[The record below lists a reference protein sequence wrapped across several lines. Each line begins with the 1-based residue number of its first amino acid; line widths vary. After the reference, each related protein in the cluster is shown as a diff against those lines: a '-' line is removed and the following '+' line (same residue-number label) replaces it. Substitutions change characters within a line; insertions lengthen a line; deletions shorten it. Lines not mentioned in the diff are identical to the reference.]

1 MDACVT
7 KLPSVELHKAGQG
20 PWLDTIS
27 RKLLRSGTLKAYIEE
42 SGLLGVTSNPSIF
55 QQAIGQGE
63 GYEQDIQKFLKCGMN
78 TVEIYDALTT
88 SDIREACD
96 LFLPVFQETR
106 GEHGFVSLEVLPNLA
121 FSEDAT
127 VEEARRLFRLVNR
140 PNVMIKVPATEE
152 GVRAV
157 RRLIGEGINVN
168 VTLIFSQKNYKD
180 VAGAYLDGLEILAKK
195 GGDLSKVHSVASVFV
210 SRIDTDIDKQISAML
225 ATETDATRRASFSEL
240 KGKAAIANSKKI
252 YQAFKELFGSP
263 RFQTL
268 KNHGACVQK
277 PLWAS
282 TSCKN
287 PSYPDLIYVETLVGK
302 DTVNTL
308 PQNTWEAFL
317 AHGEIRPGSVEE
329 DMADAEEEI
338 AELKVLG
345 IDIHEVCDRL
355 QKDGVKSFANS
366 FESLMTTLEKK
377 RDIPMVPNVKVHTSL
392 PENLKKTVVD
402 TFAQL
407 AKKDLHARWLAK
419 DPTLWSNDPLH
430 QKVILNRL
438 GWVDNCEKITG
449 QLYEIDELHGK
460 IFRSKVRDIVLL
472 GMGGSSLAAEVL
484 SLILKGPAYQVKG
497 ALKGIRFHLLDTTDP
512 ASILKVEKIV
522 RYPATVFLVGSK
534 SGSTIETRS
543 QYQYFFDRVKKFYKN
558 DENKAAERF
567 VIVTDHGSPLEALG
581 CSKTFGGL
589 FLNPQDIG
597 GRYSALSF
605 FGLVPAALLGID
617 VRRVLADATR
627 FLTAMRSTKDISKNE
642 GMALGILLG
651 ALALKGKDKLTFW
664 TSRALA
670 SFADWA
676 EQLIAES
683 TGKDGKG
690 ITPVAG
696 EMPLSLDRYGSDR
709 VFVMLRLKGENEK
722 LWATRIRG
730 LKAKGFPVLDFV
742 WSDGVNVGGEFLR
755 WEVATSFASV
765 VLKVNPFDEPNVTE
779 SKNITSRLL
788 EDVRKKKAL
797 PKPGKL
803 LVAKG
808 TILTP
813 GDEKALRAFFAR
825 LPKHGFV
832 SLLAYVDRSPITKKA
847 LRELQ
852 KSMASALKVPVLSG
866 FGPRYL
872 HSIGQ
877 LYKGGPKQGIFIEFF
892 SKDAKDV
899 KIPGEVYGFS
909 QLKRA
914 QAMGD
919 YEAISSKGLPIF
931 AVELGS
937 NLTAGF
943 GAFQKKMATFLKN
956 RSSRNSPK
964 A

>member
-1 MDACVT
+1 MNTCT
-7 KLPSVELHKAGQG
+7 SGLPSVELYKAGQG

-55 QQAIGQGE
+55 QQSISQGE
-63 GYEQDIQKFLKCGMN
+63 GYERDIQKLLKRGAS
-78 TVEIYDALTT
+78 TVEIYDALTV
-88 SDIREACD
+88 SDIRETCD
-96 LFLPVFQETR
+96 LFLPVFKKTG

-121 FSEDAT
+121 FNEEAT
-127 VEEARRLFRLVNR
+127 VAEAKRLFRLVNR
-140 PNVMIKVPATEE
+140 PNVMIKVPATEQ
-152 GVRAV
+152 GVSAV

-168 VTLIFSQKNYKD
+168 VTLIFSQLSYRN
-180 VAGAYLDGLEILAKK
+180 VANAYLEGLEAFAKN
-195 GGDLSKVHSVASVFV
+195 GGDLSRVHSVASVFV
-210 SRIDTDIDKQISAML
+210 SRIDTDIDKQLDAKL
-225 ATETDATRRASFSEL
+225 ATEKDSAKRMLLADL
-240 KGKAAIANSKKI
+240 KGKAAIANSKMI
-252 YQAFKELFGSP
+252 YQVFKELFDTA
-263 RFQTL
+263 RFRGL
-268 KNHGACVQK
+268 KDQGAYVQK

-282 TSCKN
+282 TSTKN

-308 PQNTWEAFL
+308 PQNTWEAL
-317 AHGEIRPGSVEE
+317 LSHGEIHQDAVEE
-329 DMADAEEEI
+329 NIPEAEAVI
-338 AELKVLG
+338 AELKNLG
-345 IDIHEVCDRL
+345 IDIHAVCDRL
-355 QKDGVKSFANS
+355 QTEGVRSFVNS

-377 RDIPMVPNVKVHTSL
+377 RETKMATAVKVAISL
-392 PENLKKTVVD
+392 PEDLKKNVAD
-402 TFAQL
+402 TLAQF
-407 AKKDLHARWLAK
+407 AKKDLHSRWLGK
-419 DPTLWSNDPLH
+419 DPTLWSNDAAH

-449 QLYEIDELHGK
+449 KLYEIDELQEK
-460 IFRSKVRDIVLL
+460 LFKAKVRDIVLL

-484 SLILKGPAYQVKG
+484 SLILKKPAYQVKG

-512 ASILKVEKIV
+512 ASILKVEKAV
-522 RYPATVFLVGSK
+522 RYPTTVFLVGSK

-543 QYQYFFDRVKKFYKN
+543 QYRYFFDRVMKFYKG

-567 VIVTDHGSPLEALG
+567 VIITDHGSPLETLG
-581 CSKTFGGL
+581 RSKTFGGL

-617 VRRVLADATR
+617 IRQVLADSQR
-627 FLTAMRSTKDISKNE
+627 FLDGMRSVKDISKNE
-642 GMALGILLG
+642 GIALGILLG

-664 TSRALA
+664 TSPELA

-696 EMPLSLDRYGSDR
+696 EPSLDLDRYASDR

-722 LWATRIRG
+722 LWAARVQG

-742 WSDGVNVGGEFLR
+742 WSDGANVGGEFLR

-779 SKNITSRLL
+779 SKNITNRLL
-788 EDVRKKKAL
+788 EDVKKKKAL

-803 LVAKG
+803 LAVKKPV
-808 TILTP
+808 LTP
-813 GDEKALRAFFAR
+813 ADKKTLADFFAK
-825 LPKHGFV
+825 LPKNGFV
-832 SLLAYVDRSPITKKA
+832 SLLAYVDRSPATKKV
-847 LRELQ
+847 LQGLQ

-877 LYKGGPKQGIFIEFF
+877 LYKGGPRQGIFIEFF
-892 SKDAKDV
+892 VKDIKDV
-899 KIPGEVYGFS
+899 KVPGEVYGFS

-919 YEAISSKGLPIF
+919 YEAISSKGLSVL
-931 AVELGS
+931 AVDLGAD
-937 NLTAGF
+937 LLAGF
-943 GAFQKKMATFLKN
+943 AAFQKKMAIFLKN
-956 RSSRNSPK
+956 AVK
-964 A
+964 

>member
-1 MDACVT
+1 MNTCTDV
-7 KLPSVELHKAGQG
+7 LPSVELLKAGQG

-27 RKLLRSGTLKAYIEE
+27 RKLLSSGVLKAYIEE

-55 QQAIGQGE
+55 QQAISQGE
-63 GYEQDIQKFLKCGMN
+63 GYERNIQKLLKRGAS
-78 TVEIYDALTT
+78 TVEIYDVLTV

-96 LFLPVFQETR
+96 LFLPVFKKTN

-121 FSEDAT
+121 FN
-127 VEEARRLFRLVNR
+127 EEATIEEAERLFRLVDR
-140 PNVMIKVPATEE
+140 PNVMIKVPATEQ

-168 VTLIFSQKNYKD
+168 VTLIFSQKNYGD
-180 VAGAYLDGLEILAKK
+180 VAQAYLDGLEVFSEK
-195 GGDLSKVHSVASVFV
+195 GGDLSRVHSVASVFV
-210 SRIDTDIDKQISAML
+210 SRIDTDIDRQLDVKL
-225 ATETDATRRASFSEL
+225 ATEKDAARRLRLTDV
-240 KGKAAIANSKKI
+240 KGKAAIANSKMI
-252 YQAFKELFGSP
+252 YRAFKEIFHSV
-263 RFQTL
+263 RFQSL
-268 KNHGACVQK
+268 KTQGAYVQK

-287 PSYPDLIYVETLVGK
+287 PSYPDLIYVETLVGR

-308 PQNTWEAFL
+308 PQNTWEAL
-317 AHGEIRPGSVEE
+317 LSRGEIRPGSVEE
-329 DMADAEEEI
+329 NIPEAEAAI
-338 AELKVLG
+338 AELKALG
-345 IDIHEVCDRL
+345 IDIHAVCDRL
-355 QKDGVKSFANS
+355 QTEGVRSFMNS

-377 RDIPMVPNVKVHTSL
+377 REPKMNSTVKVNISL
-392 PENLKKTVVD
+392 PSNLEKTVAA
-402 TFAQL
+402 TLTQL
-407 AKKDLHARWLAK
+407 AKKDVHSRWLAK
-419 DPTLWSNDPLH
+419 DPTLWTNDALH

-449 QLYEIDELHGK
+449 KLHEIDELQEK
-460 IFRSKVRDIVLL
+460 IFKAKIRDIVLL

-484 SLILKGPAYQVKG
+484 SLILRKPAHQVKD
-497 ALKGIRFHLLDTTDP
+497 AIKGIRFHLLDTTDP

-522 RYPATVFLVGSK
+522 RYPSTLFLVGSK

-543 QYQYFFDRVKKFYKN
+543 QYQYFFDRVKKFYRN
-558 DENKAAERF
+558 DEAKAAERF
-567 VIVTDHGSPLEALG
+567 VIITDQGSPLETLG
-581 CSKTFGGL
+581 RSMPFAGL

-617 VRRVLADATR
+617 VRQILADAER
-627 FLTAMRSTKDISKNE
+627 FLQDMRSTEDISKNE
-642 GMALGILLG
+642 GISLGILLG

-664 TSRALA
+664 TSPVLA

-722 LWATRIRG
+722 LWTARIRG

-742 WSDGVNVGGEFLR
+742 WSDGMNVGGEFLR

-779 SKNITSRLL
+779 SKNITNRLL
-788 EDVRKKKAL
+788 EDVKKKKAL

-803 LVAKG
+803 LIAKQS
-808 TILTP
+808 TLTP
-813 GDEKALRAFFAR
+813 NDKKTLEDFFAK
-825 LPKHGFV
+825 LPQNGFV
-832 SLLAYVDRSPITKKA
+832 SLLAYVDRSPAAKKA
-847 LRELQ
+847 LQGLQ

-877 LYKGGPKQGIFIEFF
+877 LYKGGPRQGIFIEFF
-892 SKDAKDV
+892 VKDGKDV

-919 YEAISSKGLPIF
+919 YEAILSKGLSIL
-931 AVELGS
+931 AVDLGS
-937 NLTAGF
+937 DLATGF
-943 GAFQKKMATFLKN
+943 GAFQKKIAAFLKN
-956 RSSRNSPK
+956 RD
-964 A
+964 

>member
-1 MDACVT
+1 MT
-7 KLPSVELHKAGQG
+7 SLPSVELYKAGQG

-55 QQAIGQGE
+55 QQSISQGE
-63 GYEQDIQKFLKCGMN
+63 GYEQDIRKLLKRGAS

-96 LFLPVFQETR
+96 LFLPVFMKTS

-121 FSEDAT
+121 FNENAT
-127 VEEARRLFRLVNR
+127 VEEARRLFGLVNR
-140 PNVMIKVPATEE
+140 PNVMIKVPATSE

-168 VTLIFSQKNYKD
+168 VTLIFSQKNYCE
-180 VAGAYLDGLEILAKK
+180 VAAAYLDGLEAFARK
-195 GGDLSKVHSVASVFV
+195 GGDLARVHSVASVFV
-210 SRIDTDIDKQISAML
+210 SRIDTDIDKQLDAKL
-225 ATETDATRRASFSEL
+225 ATETEAAKRMFLTEL
-240 KGKAAIANSKKI
+240 KGKAAIANSKMI
-252 YQAFKELFGSP
+252 YRSFREIFGSA
-263 RFQTL
+263 RYRAL
-268 KNHGACVQK
+268 KEQGAFVQK

-282 TSCKN
+282 TSTKN
-287 PSYPDLIYVETLVGK
+287 PSYPDLLYVEPLVGK

-308 PQNTWEAFL
+308 PQNTWEALL

-329 DMADAEEEI
+329 NIPEAEATI
-338 AELKVLG
+338 AQLKGIG
-345 IDIHEVCDRL
+345 IDLHAVCERL
-355 QKDGVKSFANS
+355 QKDGVKAFVNA
-366 FESLMTTLEKK
+366 FESLMSTLEKK
-377 RDIPMVPNVKVHTSL
+377 RDPQMAPTVKVNISL
-392 PENLKKTVVD
+392 PDNLEKNVAD
-402 TFAQL
+402 TLARL
-407 AKKDLHARWLAK
+407 AKNEAHSRWIAK
-419 DPTLWSNDPLH
+419 DPTLWSNDAAH

-449 QLYEIDELHGK
+449 KLYEIDQLQEKLFKG
-460 IFRSKVRDIVLL
+460 KVRDIVLL

-484 SLILKGPAYQVKG
+484 SLILKKPSQKVRG

-512 ASILKVEKIV
+512 ASILKVEKTV
-522 RYPATVFLVGSK
+522 RYPSTIFLVGSK

-543 QYQYFFDRVKKFYKN
+543 QYQYFFDRVKKFYKG
-558 DENKAAERF
+558 DENTAAERF
-567 VIVTDHGSPLEALG
+567 VIITDHGSPLEALG
-581 CSKTFGGL
+581 RSKTFGGL

-617 VRRVLADATR
+617 VRRVLADAGR
-627 FLTAMRSTKDISKNE
+627 FLGAMRSTKDLSRNE
-642 GMALGILLG
+642 GIALGVLLG

-664 TSRALA
+664 TSPELA

-696 EMPLSLDRYGSDR
+696 EMPLDLERYGSDR
-709 VFVMLRLKGENEK
+709 VFVMLRLKGKQEK
-722 LWATRIRG
+722 LWAARVKA

-742 WSDGVNVGGEFLR
+742 WSDGTNVGGEFLR

-765 VLKVNPFDEPNVTE
+765 VLGVNPFDEPNVTE

-788 EDVRKKKAL
+788 EDVKKKKAL
-797 PKPGKL
+797 PKPGKQ

-808 TILTP
+808 AVLTP
-813 GDEKALRAFFAR
+813 ADKKMLASFFAK
-825 LPKHGFV
+825 LPKNGFV
-832 SLLAYVDRSPITKKA
+832 SLLAYIDRSPAAKKS
-847 LRELQ
+847 LQGLQ
-852 KSMASALKVPVLSG
+852 KLMASALKVPVLSG

-877 LYKGGPKQGIFIEFF
+877 LYKGGPKQGIFLEFF
-892 SKDAKDV
+892 VKDAKDV

-919 YEAISSKGLPIF
+919 YEAISSKGLSIL
-931 AVELGS
+931 AVDLGS
-937 NLTAGF
+937 NSETGLGVF
-943 GAFQKKMATFLKN
+943 HKKIAVYFK
-956 RSSRNSPK
+956 SRG
-964 A
+964 

>member
-1 MDACVT
+1 METVMT
-7 KLPSVELHKAGQG
+7 NLPSVELYKAGQG

-27 RKLLRSGTLKAYIEE
+27 RKLLRSGMLQAYIEE

-55 QQAIGQGE
+55 QQAISQGE
-63 GYEQDIQKFLKCGMN
+63 GYEQDIQKLLKRGAS
-78 TVEIYDALTT
+78 TVEIYDALTV

-96 LFLPVFQETR
+96 LFLPVFKKTG

-121 FSEDAT
+121 FNEEAT

-140 PNVMIKVPATEE
+140 PNVMIKVPATDQ
-152 GVRAV
+152 GVAAV

-180 VAGAYLDGLEILAKK
+180 VAGAYLDGLEIFAKK
-195 GGDLSKVHSVASVFV
+195 SGDLSKVHSVASVFV
-210 SRIDTDIDKQISAML
+210 SRIDTDIDKQLDAKL
-225 ATETDATRRASFSEL
+225 ATEGDAAKRMLLNDL
-240 KGKAAIANSKKI
+240 KGKAAIANSKKV
-252 YQAFKELFGSP
+252 YQAFKDLFGSS
-263 RFQTL
+263 RFQAL
-268 KNHGACVQK
+268 KSQGACVQK

-287 PSYPDLIYVETLVGK
+287 AAYSDLIYVETLVGK
-302 DTVNTL
+302 NTVNTL
-308 PQNTWEAFL
+308 PQNTWEAVL

-329 DMADAEEEI
+329 NIPEADAAI
-338 AELKVLG
+338 AGLKSLG
-345 IDIHEVCDRL
+345 IDIHAVCERL
-355 QKDGVKSFANS
+355 QKDGVKSFVNS

-377 RDIPMVPNVKVHTSL
+377 RDSQMASPVKVNCSL
-392 PENLKKTVVD
+392 PASLEKNAAD

-407 AKKDLHARWLAK
+407 AKKDIHARWLAK
-419 DPTLWSNDPLH
+419 DPTLWSNDAAH

-449 QLYEIDELHGK
+449 KLYEIDQLQGK
-460 IFRSKVRDIVLL
+460 LFKGKVRDIVLL

-484 SLILKGPAYQVKG
+484 SLILKKPAHKVTG
-497 ALKGIRFHLLDTTDP
+497 ALQGIRFHLLDTTDP

-522 RYPATVFLVGSK
+522 RYPSTMFLVGSK

-567 VIVTDHGSPLEALG
+567 VIITDHGSPLETLG
-581 CSKTFGGL
+581 RSKTFGGL

-617 VRRVLADATR
+617 VRQVLDDAQR
-627 FLTAMRSTKDISKNE
+627 FLEAMRATKDISKNE
-642 GMALGILLG
+642 GIALGILLG

-664 TSRALA
+664 TSPELA

-690 ITPVAG
+690 ITPVAN

-709 VFVMLRLKGENEK
+709 VFVMLRLKGQNEK
-722 LWATRIRG
+722 LWAARIKG

-742 WSDGVNVGGEFLR
+742 WSDGSNVGGEFLR

-788 EDVRKKKAL
+788 EDVKKKKAL

-808 TILTP
+808 ASLTP
-813 GDEKALRAFFAR
+813 GDKKILGAFFSQ
-825 LPKHGFV
+825 LPKNGFV
-832 SLLAYVDRSPITKKA
+832 SLLAYVDRSSVTKKS
-847 LRELQ
+847 L
-852 KSMASALKVPVLSG
+852 
-866 FGPRYL
+866 
-872 HSIGQ
+872 
-877 LYKGGPKQGIFIEFF
+877 
-892 SKDAKDV
+892 
-899 KIPGEVYGFS
+899 
-909 QLKRA
+909 
-914 QAMGD
+914 
-919 YEAISSKGLPIF
+919 
-931 AVELGS
+931 
-937 NLTAGF
+937 
-943 GAFQKKMATFLKN
+943 
-956 RSSRNSPK
+956 
-964 A
+964 

>member
-7 KLPSVELHKAGQG
+7 NLPSLELHKAGQG

-55 QQAIGQGE
+55 QQSISQGE
-63 GYEQDIQKFLKCGMN
+63 GYEQDIRKLLKRGAS

-96 LFLPVFQETR
+96 LFLPVFQKTR
-106 GEHGFVSLEVLPNLA
+106 GEHGFVSLEVLPSLA
-121 FSEDAT
+121 FNEDAT
-127 VEEARRLFRLVNR
+127 VAEARRLFRLVNR
-140 PNVMIKVPATEE
+140 PNVMIKVPATEQ
-152 GVRAV
+152 GICAV

-168 VTLIFSQKNYKD
+168 VTLIFSQRNYKD
-180 VAGAYLDGLEILAKK
+180 VAGVYLDGLEALAKK
-195 GGDLSKVHSVASVFV
+195 GGDLSRVHSVASVFV
-210 SRIDTDIDKQISAML
+210 SRIDTDIDKQLDTKL
-225 ATETDATRRASFSEL
+225 ATEKDAARRTFLAEL
-240 KGKAAIANSKKI
+240 KGKAAIANSKKV
-252 YQAFKELFGSP
+252 YQAFMELFGP
-263 RFQTL
+263 ARFQKL
-268 KNHGACVQK
+268 KNRGACVQK

-287 PSYPDLIYVETLVGK
+287 PAYPELIYVETLVGK

-308 PQNTWEAFL
+308 PQNTWEALL

-329 DMADAEEEI
+329 NLADADAVI
-338 AELKVLG
+338 AGLKSFGV
-345 IDIHEVCDRL
+345 DIHAVCDRL
-355 QKDGVKSFANS
+355 QRDGVKSFVNS
-366 FESLMTTLEKK
+366 FESLMTILEKK
-377 RDIPMVPNVKVHTSL
+377 RDIKMAPNVKVNISL
-392 PENLKKTVVD
+392 PENLKKSAAD
-402 TFAQL
+402 TLAQL
-407 AKKDLHARWLAK
+407 AKKDLHARWFAK
-419 DPTLWSNDPLH
+419 DPTLWSSDASQ

-438 GWVDNCEKITG
+438 GWVDNCEKIIG
-449 QLYEIDELHGK
+449 QLYEIDGLQEK
-460 IFRSKVRDIVLL
+460 FFRAKVRDIVLL

-484 SLILKGPAYQVKG
+484 SLILKKPAYQVKG
-497 ALKGIRFHLLDTTDP
+497 ALKGIRFHLRDTTDP
-512 ASILKVEKIV
+512 ASILKVEKTV
-522 RYPATVFLVGSK
+522 RYPSTVFLVGSK

-567 VIVTDHGSPLEALG
+567 VIITDHGSPLETLG
-581 CSKTFGGL
+581 RSKTFGGL

-617 VRRVLADATR
+617 IRRVLADAGR
-627 FLTAMRSTKDISKNE
+627 FLDGMRSTKDISKNE
-642 GMALGILLG
+642 GIALGILLG
-651 ALALKGKDKLTFW
+651 VLALKGKDKLTFW
-664 TSRALA
+664 TSPELA

-696 EMPLSLDRYGSDR
+696 ETSLDLDRYGNDR

-722 LWATRIRG
+722 LWATRIKG
-730 LKAKGFPVLDFV
+730 LRAKGFPVLDFV
-742 WSDGVNVGGEFLR
+742 WSDGANVGGEFLR
-755 WEVATSFASV
+755 WEVATSFASI

-797 PKPGKL
+797 PKPSKL
-803 LVAKG
+803 LVAKNA
-808 TILTP
+808 ILTP
-813 GDEKALRAFFAR
+813 ADKKTLAAFFAR

-832 SLLAYVDRSPITKKA
+832 SLLAYVDRSLATKRA
-847 LRELQ
+847 LQGLQ
-852 KSMASALKVPVLSG
+852 RSMASALKVPVLSG

-892 SKDAKDV
+892 VKDVKDV

-919 YEAISSKGLPIF
+919 YEAISSKGLSIL
-931 AVELGS
+931 AVDLGS
-937 NLTAGF
+937 DLATGF
-943 GAFQKKMATFLKN
+943 ATFQKKMTAFLK
-956 RSSRNSPK
+956 SRG
-964 A
+964 